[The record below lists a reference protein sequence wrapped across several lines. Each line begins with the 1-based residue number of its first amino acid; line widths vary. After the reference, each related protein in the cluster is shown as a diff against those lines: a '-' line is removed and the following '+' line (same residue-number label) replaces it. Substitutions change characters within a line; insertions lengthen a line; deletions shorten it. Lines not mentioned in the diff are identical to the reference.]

1 MPGNVR
7 CRRFAREHCHQCI
20 LPSVAHWMVNL
31 RSGPSGVSR
40 AIQVPWSVVTSECTM
55 VRINGIWL
63 GSHDVVVHSGSLKS
77 PNSFYAILGGGEPM
91 YLQHNGATAFVKGM
105 VVLFAGGF
113 PPTKVGGLT
122 PKSSCSLTDYSMS
135 GHLLSHLAFLAVIIT
150 GFRRGPE
157 LEPKWLRL

>member
-31 RSGPSGVSR
+31 RSGPSGISR
-40 AIQVPWSVVTSECTM
+40 AIQVSWSVVTSECTK

-77 PNSFYAILGGGEPM
+77 PNSFHAILGGGGPM
-91 YLQHNGATAFVKGM
+91 YLQHNGATAIVKGM

-113 PPTKVGGLT
+113 PPTKVWGPDAKVELLT
-122 PKSSCSLTDYSMS
+122 HRLFYERTLAITSCVLGSDHFRLSPRS
-135 GHLLSHLAFLAVIIT
+135 GA
-150 GFRRGPE
+150 
-157 LEPKWLRL
+157 